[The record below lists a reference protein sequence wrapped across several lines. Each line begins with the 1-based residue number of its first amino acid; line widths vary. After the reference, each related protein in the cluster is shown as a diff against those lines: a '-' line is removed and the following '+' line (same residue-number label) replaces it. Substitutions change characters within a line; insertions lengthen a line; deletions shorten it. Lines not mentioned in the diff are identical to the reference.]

1 MSSRKRTASNPAR
14 PPVKRPTP
22 PGQQRIETTLGK
34 KTLLLLPA
42 LLLAT
47 LLAYYPAWHGGMLWD
62 DNAHI
67 TTPGLR
73 SVEGLGRIWF
83 DLGATQQYYPVVHS
97 AFWVLFKLWGSTT
110 LGYHLVNIVLHVLS
124 AFLLALILR
133 RLSIPGAWLAAMIFA
148 LHPVCV
154 ESVAW
159 IAELKNTLSGALYL
173 GAALAYFQFDERR
186 QKRSYALAAALFI
199 LALLSKSVTATL
211 PAGLLIIFWWQRG
224 TIGRRRDIVP
234 LMPFFIV
241 GVGGGLFTAWV
252 ERTQIGAQGAGFDFN
267 LVERC
272 LIAGRAV
279 WFYLAKLC
287 WPANLI
293 FIYPRWQVSQDV
305 WWQYLYPLGA
315 LALLAGLWLIR
326 KRSRAPLAAM
336 LFFCGTLFPALGF
349 FNVYPFVFSFVADH
363 FQYLASI
370 AIITLFSAAS
380 TTFLKRWK
388 PRQVSVGAA
397 LVLGGILSVLT
408 WNQSREYVDAE
419 TLYRTTI
426 DRNPSC
432 WLAHNN
438 LGFLKLGGSMAEV
451 KEGMEH
457 FQEALDLKP
466 DYAGA
471 RMNLGTALRT
481 MGRYAEAI
489 AQYNE
494 ALRLDPNIP
503 EAHTNLGATLKAVGR
518 LDEAINQYHQALRLK
533 PDLPESHLLLG
544 EALQET
550 GHLAEAVAQIQEA
563 LRFNPEYPQ
572 AYNSLGNALLRMGRL
587 EVAITQYQHAFLLK
601 PDYAAA
607 HTNLGVAYQAAGRL
621 EDAMAQHKEALR
633 LRPDF
638 PEAYVNLGK
647 ALQMLRQVDEAA
659 AQYREAIRRD
669 PNYTG
674 AYAALGTALELLG
687 RPEEALKQYEES
699 LRLNPESAEAH
710 DNLGLALL
718 QMGRATEAM
727 THFKEALRL
736 QPDFAA
742 AHYDL
747 GNAYHASGHLDEAIM
762 HYQEALKKAPDV
774 AEIHNSLGMAFAAT
788 GRFEEAVLQFREAL
802 RLKSDY
808 AEARSNLA
816 KATAAR
822 GGGRKEPRSR

>member
-1 MSSRKRTASNPAR
+1 MSSRKRNTSNQIR
-14 PPVKRPTP
+14 PPAKRPTP
-22 PGQQRIETTLGK
+22 PGKHHIETTLDGK
-34 KTLLLLPA
+34 SLLLVSA

-67 TTPGLR
+67 TTPELR
-73 SVEGLGRIWF
+73 SADGLWRIWF

-97 AFWVLFKLWGSTT
+97 TFWVLFKLWGSAT

-159 IAELKNTLSGALYL
+159 IAELKNTLSGAFYL
-173 GAALAYFQFDERR
+173 GAALAYFQFDEKR
-186 QKRSYALAAALFI
+186 QKRFYALAAALFI

-224 TIGRRRDIVP
+224 TIDRRRDIIP
-234 LMPFFIV
+234 LLPFFIV

-252 ERTQIGAQGAGFDFN
+252 ERTQIGARGATFDFTV
-267 LVERC
+267 VERC
-272 LIAGRAV
+272 LIAGRAT

-287 WPANLI
+287 WPADLI
-293 FIYPRWQVSQDV
+293 FIYPRWQISQDV
-305 WWQYLYPLGA
+305 WWQYLYPFGI

-326 KRSRAPLAAM
+326 KSSRAPLAAM
-336 LFFCGTLFPALGF
+336 LLFCGTLFPALGF

-370 AIITLFSAAS
+370 AIITLFAAAS
-380 TTFLKRWK
+380 TNFLKRWI
-388 PRQVSVGAA
+388 PRQISVAAA
-397 LVLGGILSVLT
+397 LALGGVLAVLT
-408 WNQSREYVDAE
+408 WNQSRQYVDAE
-419 TLYRTTI
+419 TLYQTTI

-457 FQEALDLKP
+457 FQKALELKP

-494 ALRLDPNIP
+494 ALRLEPNMP

-518 LDEAINQYHQALRLK
+518 TDEAIDQYHQALRLK
-533 PDLPESHLLLG
+533 PNLPESHLLLG

-550 GHLAEAVAQIQEA
+550 GHLEEAASQIQEA
-563 LRFNPEYPQ
+563 LRLNPEYPE
-572 AYNSLGNALLRMGRL
+572 AYNALGNALVRMGRL
-587 EVAITQYQHAFLLK
+587 DNAIEQYQRGFQLK
-601 PDYAAA
+601 PDYAEA

-621 EDAMAQHKEALR
+621 QDAVAQHKEALR

-647 ALQMLRQVDEAA
+647 ALQMVQRFDEAV
-659 AQYREAIRRD
+659 AQYREAIKRD

-674 AYAALGTALELLG
+674 AYNALGSALQLLG

-699 LRLNPESAEAH
+699 LRLNPESAETH
-710 DNLGLALL
+710 DNFGLALL
-718 QMGRATEAM
+718 QLGRAAEAM

-736 QPDFAA
+736 QPDFAE

-747 GNAYHASGHLDEAIM
+747 GNALHAAGRLDEAIM
-762 HYQEALKKAPDV
+762 HYQEALKKAPGV
-774 AEIHNSLGMAFAAT
+774 AEIHNTLGIALAAA
-788 GRFEEAVLQFREAL
+788 GRLDEAVLQFREAL
-802 RLKSDY
+802 RLKPDY

-822 GGGRKEPRSR
+822 GGGREESRSR